1 MNGIAELYRLR
12 LAETIAAGDT
22 TPMMVFP
29 IGEWHSTIYQDLAL
43 TEDLAN
49 EMIANFEA
57 GILGTEPVVDSS
69 GKHDTSVP
77 AAGWVKRVYLASYE
91 EGDVTGLALWE
102 DVKWT
107 GFGAAM
113 LSDDQYKYGS
123 VEIGPVTLNDTGE
136 KVENVLRSLT
146 LTNTPVLRL
155 MPGVK
160 NAAEKQRAVVTLSLS
175 EVTLAAARI
184 DPVAAILD
192 DMDALAAKL
201 DAALKG
207 KLGMPAI
214 RTMLKEVRTKASA
227 HSLAE
232 AGSTNDQ
239 REALEQALQNVFG
252 AMHEG
257 LYVED
262 FGPDWVVFHTWSAG
276 ASEGHY
282 YRATYSGTTFGQ
294 PVEVE
299 RDTTYVPVTDSSPA
313 GAQPASS
320 TALSQRAKATEGHGA
335 HLAEGDAARKGV
347 DTPMNPKTLKT
358 LQLSE
363 VADDVA
369 IDAAVMA
376 LAEDRDAEKVRA
388 EAAVTKLAD
397 VEQAKRAGEV
407 EVELA
412 EIENA
417 GNLKPGEK
425 AEFVLQAAE
434 KPEVYASRLA
444 DRKALKPNTIIDKS
458 VHGSGHEGDG
468 GSTKR
473 ADVELYELATLKM
486 AELKCDYGAAANL
499 VLSENKGGVAD
510 RYRDLTTAGREG

>member
-29 IGEWHSTIYQDLAL
+29 IGEWHSTLYPDLEL

-91 EGDVTGLALWE
+91 EGPVTGLALWA

-107 GFGAAM
+107 GFGATM

-160 NAAEKQRAVVTLSLS
+160 DAAAKQRVAVTLSLS
-175 EVTLAAARI
+175 EVTLAATP
-184 DPVAAILD
+184 DPVASILD

-239 REALEQALQNVFG
+239 REALEQALSDAFG

-276 ASEGHY
+276 MAEGHY
-282 YRATYSGTTFGQ
+282 YRVTYSGTTFGQ
-294 PVEVE
+294 PAEVE

-320 TALSQRAKATEGHGA
+320 TALSQRAKAKEGHGA
-335 HLAEGDAARKGV
+335 HLAEGDAAEKGV
-347 DTPMNPKTLKT
+347 DPMKT
-358 LQLSE
+358 
-363 VADDVA
+363 VATKLN
-369 IDAAVMA
+369 
-376 LAEDRDAEKVRA
+376 LAEDATEALVLAEVVKLTDHDAAETKRA
-388 EAAVTKLAD
+388 DTAELQLA
-397 VEQAKRAGEV
+397 ETAKAKRDGEV
-407 EVELA
+407 AVELA

-425 AEFVLQAAE
+425 AQFILEATE
-434 KPEVYASRLA
+434 KPDVYAARLA
-444 DRKALKPNTIIDKS
+444 DRKALKQNTIMDKS

-468 GSTKR
+468 DSTKR

-486 AELKCDYGAAANL
+486 AELKCDYAVAANL

-510 RYRDLTTAGREG
+510 RYRDLTEGREG